1 MFVFMEI
8 FLDKEYYSKKLSANK
23 LKRCY
28 DVASPRIQQ
37 YLTEEINFVL
47 QFLKPDMKVLELG
60 CGYGRVLKFLVDNA
74 KTVVGIDTSQESLD
88 LANRH
93 LGTKLNFELY
103 NMNAKKLNFQDESFD
118 LVIGIQNSISAFK
131 VDPKKLVEESLRVTK
146 TGGHVLFSSYSEEIW
161 DARLEW
167 FQKQSEEGL
176 LGEID
181 YEKTGDGVII
191 CKDGFK
197 ATTYSIENFVHLMHK
212 LQLESD
218 IIEVD
223 NSSIFCIIKK

>member
-1 MFVFMEI
+1 MLFFLEI
-8 FLDKEYYSKKLSANK
+8 SLDKEYYSKKLSANK

-37 YLTEEINFVL
+37 YLTEEINFVS
-47 QFLKPDMKVLELG
+47 QFIKPDMKVLELG
-60 CGYGRVLKFLVDNA
+60 CGYGRVVKLLAEKA

-88 LANRH
+88 LAKGY
-93 LGTKLNFELY
+93 LGTKSNYELK
-103 NMNAKKLNFQDESFD
+103 NMNAEKLDFQNESFD
-118 LVIGIQNSISAFK
+118 LVIGIQNGISAFK
-131 VDPKKLVEESLRVTK
+131 VDSKKLVMESLRVTK
-146 TGGHVLFSSYSEEIW
+146 MGGYVLFSSYSENIW

-181 YEKTGDGVII
+181 YEKTGSGIII

-197 ATTYSIENFVHLMHK
+197 ATTYSKEDFVDLMCH
-212 LQLESD
+212 LQLKAE
-218 IIEVD
+218 ITEVD
-223 NSSIFCIIKK
+223 NSSIFCVIKK

>member
-1 MFVFMEI
+1 MLFFLEI
-8 FLDKEYYSKKLSANK
+8 SLDKEYYSKKLSANK

-28 DVASPRIQQ
+28 DVANQRIQQ

-47 QFLKPDMKVLELG
+47 QFIKPDMKVLELG
-60 CGYGRVLKFLVDNA
+60 CGYGRVVKLLAEKA

-88 LANRH
+88 LAKGY
-93 LGTKLNFELY
+93 LGTKSNYELK
-103 NMNAKKLNFQDESFD
+103 NMNAEKLDFQNESFD
-118 LVIGIQNSISAFK
+118 LVIGIQNGISAFK
-131 VDPKKLVEESLRVTK
+131 VDSKKLVMESLRVTK
-146 TGGHVLFSSYSEEIW
+146 MGGYVLFSSYSENIW

-181 YEKTGDGVII
+181 YEKTGNGIII

-197 ATTYSIENFVHLMHK
+197 ATTYSKEDFVDLMCH
-212 LQLESD
+212 LQLKAE
-218 IIEVD
+218 ITEVD
-223 NSSIFCIIKK
+223 NSSIFCVIKK

>member
-1 MFVFMEI
+1 M
-8 FLDKEYYSKKLSANK
+8 DKEYYSKKLSANK

-28 DVASPRIQQ
+28 DVANQRIQQ

-47 QFLKPDMKVLELG
+47 QFIKPDMKVLELG
-60 CGYGRVLKFLVDNA
+60 CGYGRVVKLLAEKA

-88 LANRH
+88 LAKGY
-93 LGTKLNFELY
+93 LGTKSNYELK
-103 NMNAKKLNFQDESFD
+103 NMNAEKLDFQNESFD
-118 LVIGIQNSISAFK
+118 LVIGIQNGISAFK
-131 VDPKKLVEESLRVTK
+131 VDSKKLVMESLRVTK
-146 TGGHVLFSSYSEEIW
+146 MGGYVLFSSYSENIW

-181 YEKTGDGVII
+181 YEKTGNGIII

-197 ATTYSIENFVHLMHK
+197 ATTYSKEDFVDLMCH
-212 LQLESD
+212 LQLKAE
-218 IIEVD
+218 ITEVD
-223 NSSIFCIIKK
+223 NSSIFCVIKK

>member
-1 MFVFMEI
+1 M
-8 FLDKEYYSKKLSANK
+8 DKEYYSKKLSANK

-28 DVASPRIQQ
+28 DVANPRIQQ

-47 QFLKPDMKVLELG
+47 QFIKPEMKVIELG
-60 CGYGRVLKFLVDNA
+60 CGYGRVVKLLAEQA

-88 LANRH
+88 LAKGY
-93 LGTKLNFELY
+93 LGTKSNYELK
-103 NMNAKKLNFQDESFD
+103 NMNAEKLDFQNESFD
-118 LVIGIQNSISAFK
+118 LVIGIQNGISAFK
-131 VDPKKLVEESLRVTK
+131 VDPKKLVMESLRVTK
-146 TGGHVLFSSYSEEIW
+146 MGGYVLFSSYSENIW

-181 YEKTGDGVII
+181 LEKTGNGIII

-197 ATTYSIENFVHLMHK
+197 ATTYSKEDFIDLMCQ
-212 LQLESD
+212 LQLKAE
-218 IIEVD
+218 ITEVD
-223 NSSIFCIIKK
+223 NSSIFCIIKKENEE

>member
-1 MFVFMEI
+1 M
-8 FLDKEYYSKKLSANK
+8 DKEYYSKKLSANK

-37 YLTEEINFVL
+37 YLTEEINFVS
-47 QFLKPDMKVLELG
+47 QFIKPDMKVLELG
-60 CGYGRVLKFLVDNA
+60 CGYGRVVKLLAEKA

-88 LANRH
+88 LAKGY
-93 LGTKLNFELY
+93 LGTKSNYELK
-103 NMNAKKLNFQDESFD
+103 NMNAEKLDFQNESFD
-118 LVIGIQNSISAFK
+118 LVIGIQNGISAFK
-131 VDPKKLVEESLRVTK
+131 VDSKKLVMESLRVTK
-146 TGGHVLFSSYSEEIW
+146 MGGYVLFSSYSENIW

-181 YEKTGDGVII
+181 YEKTGSGIII

-197 ATTYSIENFVHLMHK
+197 ATTYSKEDFVDLMCH
-212 LQLESD
+212 LQLKAE
-218 IIEVD
+218 ITEVD
-223 NSSIFCIIKK
+223 NSSIFCVIKK

>member
-1 MFVFMEI
+1 M
-8 FLDKEYYSKKLSANK
+8 DKEYYSKKLSANK

-28 DVASPRIQQ
+28 DVANPRIQQ

-47 QFLKPDMKVLELG
+47 QFIKPEMKVIELG
-60 CGYGRVLKFLVDNA
+60 CGYGRVVKLLAEQA

-88 LANRH
+88 LAKGY
-93 LGTKLNFELY
+93 LGTKSNYELK
-103 NMNAKKLNFQDESFD
+103 NMNAEKLDFQNESFD
-118 LVIGIQNSISAFK
+118 LVIGIQNGISAFK
-131 VDPKKLVEESLRVTK
+131 VDPKKLVMESLRVTK
-146 TGGHVLFSSYSEEIW
+146 MGGYVLFSSYSENIW

-181 YEKTGDGVII
+181 LEKTGNGIII

-197 ATTYSIENFVHLMHK
+197 ATTYSKEDFIDLMCQ
-212 LQLESD
+212 LQLKAE
-218 IIEVD
+218 ITEVD

>member
-1 MFVFMEI
+1 M
-8 FLDKEYYSKKLSANK
+8 DKEYYSKKLSANK

-37 YLTEEINFVL
+37 YLTEEINFVS
-47 QFLKPDMKVLELG
+47 QFIKPDMKVLELG
-60 CGYGRVLKFLVDNA
+60 CGYGRVVKLLAEKA

-88 LANRH
+88 LAKGY
-93 LGTKLNFELY
+93 LGTKSNYELK
-103 NMNAKKLNFQDESFD
+103 NMNAEKLDFQNESFD
-118 LVIGIQNSISAFK
+118 LVIGIQNGISAFK
-131 VDPKKLVEESLRVTK
+131 VDSKKLVMESLRVTK
-146 TGGHVLFSSYSEEIW
+146 MGGYVLFSSYSENIW

-181 YEKTGDGVII
+181 YEKTGNGIII

-197 ATTYSIENFVHLMHK
+197 ATTYSKEDFVDLMCH
-212 LQLESD
+212 LQLKAE
-218 IIEVD
+218 ITEVD
-223 NSSIFCIIKK
+223 NSSIFCVIKK

>member
-1 MFVFMEI
+1 M
-8 FLDKEYYSKKLSANK
+8 DKEYYSKKLSANK

-28 DVASPRIQQ
+28 DVANPRIQQ

-47 QFLKPDMKVLELG
+47 QFIKPEMKVIELG
-60 CGYGRVLKFLVDNA
+60 CGYGRVVKLLAEQA

-88 LANRH
+88 LAKGY
-93 LGTKLNFELY
+93 LGTKSNYELK
-103 NMNAKKLNFQDESFD
+103 NMNAEKLDFQNESFD
-118 LVIGIQNSISAFK
+118 LVIGIQNGISAFK
-131 VDPKKLVEESLRVTK
+131 VDPKKLVMESLRVTK
-146 TGGHVLFSSYSEEIW
+146 MGGYVLFSSYSENIW

-181 YEKTGDGVII
+181 LEKTGNGIII

-197 ATTYSIENFVHLMHK
+197 ATTYSKEDFIDLMCQ
-212 LQLESD
+212 LQLKAEITEVEDYRD
-218 IIEVD
+218 IY
-223 NSSIFCIIKK
+223 FTCLHFT

>member
-1 MFVFMEI
+1 MLFFLEI
-8 FLDKEYYSKKLSANK
+8 SLDKEYYSKKLSANK

-37 YLTEEINFVL
+37 YLTEEINFVS
-47 QFLKPDMKVLELG
+47 QFIKPDMKVLELG
-60 CGYGRVLKFLVDNA
+60 CGYGRVVKLLAEKA

-88 LANRH
+88 LAKGY
-93 LGTKLNFELY
+93 LGTKSNYELK
-103 NMNAKKLNFQDESFD
+103 NMNAEKLDFQNESFD
-118 LVIGIQNSISAFK
+118 LVIGIQNGISAFK
-131 VDPKKLVEESLRVTK
+131 VDSKKLVMESLRVTK
-146 TGGHVLFSSYSEEIW
+146 MGGYVLFSSYSENIW

-181 YEKTGDGVII
+181 YEKTGNGIII

-197 ATTYSIENFVHLMHK
+197 ATTYSKEDFVDLMCH
-212 LQLESD
+212 LQLKAE
-218 IIEVD
+218 ITEVD
-223 NSSIFCIIKK
+223 NSSIFCVIKK